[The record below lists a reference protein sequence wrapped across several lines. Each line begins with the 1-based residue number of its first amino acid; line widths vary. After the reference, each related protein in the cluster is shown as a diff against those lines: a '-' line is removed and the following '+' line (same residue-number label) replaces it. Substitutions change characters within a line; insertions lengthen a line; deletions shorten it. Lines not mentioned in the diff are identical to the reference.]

1 MRQSGIRAAHESA
14 SAIVL
19 LACGSGRIHLLLH
32 TISQTMLANAIPVV
46 SKTGPVVEI
55 TTGRVRGA
63 TLDDVHSFKGI
74 PYGASTGGKNRWLP
88 PQPAQTWAGVR
99 DALEYGARAPQNERP
114 SKEPHLA
121 WIRDTRA
128 YSEDCLKLNVFTPSL
143 NDNRKRPVLVYIHG
157 GGFVSGAS
165 SAPGLDGH
173 NFVRRGD
180 VVLVTLNHRLNLF
193 GHLSLAESGN
203 TRYAD
208 AGNVGLLDVIQALKW
223 VRDNIAQF
231 GGDPGNV
238 SISGQSGG
246 ASKVAVMM
254 AMPAAHG
261 LFHKAI
267 IQSASSLLRM
277 ATPEAAARNTHHFL
291 AQLGI
296 ELQNIGALL
305 DVPAATLL
313 QAMPKAVIAAGRVDN
328 YRPMVDGRS
337 LNVNPFDPV
346 APAISADI
354 PLMIGSCENEMTFP
368 YSQAMQNF
376 SYNNEQALARIK
388 DFVGVDDARAAQ
400 LMDLYR
406 ATRPSA
412 TPGDLWVAI
421 STDHQY
427 RRNVIRASELKSAQG
442 KAPAWHYLFTW
453 KTPVLNGLLKSPHT
467 ICIPF
472 SFGNVDIASGMV
484 GTGADR
490 YPLQEKMMDAWY
502 AFMRTGNP
510 NHAGLPLWKPYDT
523 SDRPTMIFDNE
534 CRLDNDPASEERIA
548 ISACPAY
555 RADGS
560 RLT

>member
-1 MRQSGIRAAHESA
+1 MLA
-14 SAIVL
+14 SAIAV
-19 LACGSGRIHLLLH
+19 AAVSGPI
-32 TISQTMLANAIPVV
+32 
-46 SKTGPVVEI
+46 VET
-55 TTGRVRGA
+55 TTGSVRGA
-63 TLDDVHSFKGI
+63 TLDGVHGFKGI
-74 PYGASTGGKNRWLP
+74 PYGANTGGKNRWLP
-88 PQPAQTWAGVR
+88 PQPVQPWSGVR
-99 DALEYGARAPQNERP
+99 DALEYGPRAPQNERP

-128 YSEDCLKLNVFTPSL
+128 YSEDCLVLNVFTPGV

-157 GGFVSGAS
+157 GGFVSGAG

-173 NFVRRGD
+173 NFARRGD

-193 GHLSLAESGN
+193 GHLSLTDCKDA
-203 TRYAD
+203 RYAD
-208 AGNVGLLDVIQALKW
+208 AGNAGMLDVIQALQW

-231 GGDPGNV
+231 GGDAGNV

-254 AMPAAHG
+254 TMPAARG

-277 ATPEAAARNTHHFL
+277 ATPEAAARNTHHLL
-291 AQLGI
+291 AALDIAPG
-296 ELQNIGALL
+296 NIDALL
-305 DVPAATLL
+305 DAPAATLL
-313 QAMPKAVIAAGRVDN
+313 QAMPKAIAAAGRVDN
-328 YRPMVDGRS
+328 YRPVVDDRS
-337 LNVNPFDPV
+337 LKSHPFDPA

-354 PLMIGSCENEMTFP
+354 PLMIGSCEDEMTFP

-376 SYNNEQALARIK
+376 SYDEPQALARIQ
-388 DFVGVDDARAAQ
+388 DFVGVDDAKARD
-400 LMDLYR
+400 LLSLYR
-406 ATRPSA
+406 SPRPHA

-442 KAPAWHYLFTW
+442 RAPSWHYLFTW

-467 ICIPF
+467 VCIPF
-472 SFGNVDIASGMV
+472 SFGNVDIASGML
-484 GTGADR
+484 GTGEERHA
-490 YPLQEKMMDAWY
+490 LQDKMMGAWH
-502 AFMRTGNP
+502 AFMRGGDP
-510 NHAGLPLWKPYDT
+510 NHAGLPQWKPYDA
-523 SDRPTMIFDNE
+523 SERPTMIFDNQ
-534 CRLDNDPASEERIA
+534 CRLANDPASAERIA

-560 RLT
+560 RHT